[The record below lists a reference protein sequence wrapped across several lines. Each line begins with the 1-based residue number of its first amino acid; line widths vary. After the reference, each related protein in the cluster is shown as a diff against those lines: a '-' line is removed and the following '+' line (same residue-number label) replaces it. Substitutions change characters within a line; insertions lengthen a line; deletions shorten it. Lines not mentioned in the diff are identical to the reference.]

1 MSLKDKIY
9 ITEFDLKRLKGLIK
23 HAKESWDER
32 LIRHL
37 DDLDD
42 ELERA
47 EIVRPEEIPADV
59 ITMNS
64 TFMPLISRRAKR
76 SFTLWYSLEMPIP
89 ATARSR
95 CLLQSARPSWVTG

>member
-47 EIVRPEEIPADV
+47 EIVRPEEIPPDV

-64 TFMPLISRRAKR
+64 TFHATDLETGKAVVYTFVLPGKSD
-76 SFTLWYSLEMPIP
+76 YSNRKI
-89 ATARSR
+89 
-95 CLLQSARPSWVTG
+95 